1 MRLNMLNNSRDTEH
15 TVHGT
20 FHSNI
25 RVTIQSHPGNVFGQ
39 ICATTDKVFV
49 VDWLCKGCKH
59 YCATEFPQF
68 ICSLSIYVS
77 S

>member
-15 TVHGT
+15 AVHGT

-39 ICATTDKVFV
+39 ICATTDKVF
-49 VDWLCKGCKH
+49 CC
-59 YCATEFPQF
+59 
-68 ICSLSIYVS
+68 
-77 S
+77 

>member
-1 MRLNMLNNSRDTEH
+1 MVRD
-15 TVHGT
+15 

-39 ICATTDKVFV
+39 IFATTDKVFV

-59 YCATEFPQF
+59 YCATEFPL
-68 ICSLSIYVS
+68 SLFVHSLFMSLVKLPGIRSYM
-77 S
+77 